1 MLMSPR
7 NGETAIHGCHC
18 LGYMAVH
25 MCEVLARPWDGVCVP
40 LALSLSYHKCR
51 PLITNH
57 LLSTKQMSLER
68 CGGCLRYHL
77 FGSHHCIKEIHALHK
92 LLTCQWARGGGG
104 GMPKKVIV
112 GRFHPEDQTAY
123 PFIYH
128 FGQKRYP
135 FPIHLIEKRY
145 PFYIHS
151 LELSIPFNC
160 CKCT

>member
-18 LGYMAVH
+18 LGYMAVR

-104 GMPKKVIV
+104 MPKKVIV
-112 GRFHPEDQTAY
+112 GEVPPRGPNC
-123 PFIYH
+123 
-128 FGQKRYP
+128 
-135 FPIHLIEKRY
+135 L
-145 PFYIHS
+145 PFYI
-151 LELSIPFNC
+151 PFWTEKVPISYTFN
-160 CKCT
+160 